1 MVLEVKS
8 LKKTYGDF
16 SLSLDLSVG
25 EGETLALVGASG
37 SGKTTALNLIAGL
50 AEPESGSVIID
61 GEDVT
66 SLPAYKRN
74 ISVVFQELA
83 LFPHLDVGG
92 NIAYGLFIR
101 GVTRK
106 ERRKIIEETL
116 EIVHLPF
123 SYATRRIDTLSGGER
138 QRVAIARSLAS
149 NPRAL
154 LLDEPFS
161 SLDAPL
167 RKSLR
172 REFLEIRSHSNA
184 PCIFITHDREEAVML
199 GDRVAL
205 MSGGRIIEIGTGRD
219 MLLAPKTEDAARFF
233 SAGHVLPCRI
243 ASNASATHTTA
254 DDAVAEN
261 TAATHTTADDTE
273 SKKREACVEVST
285 PLGNL
290 TVPQGDL
297 QFNPALTLLFIP
309 EDAIHLEPSGG
320 AGLKP
325 FSARFTG
332 SLFEGKGLV
341 LKFLLDPWENS
352 PQLPA
357 FEVTAD
363 KRMKAPEPGSMMN
376 LWVDQ
381 SLIRFVK

>member
-1 MVLEVKS
+1 MALEVRS
-8 LKKTYGDF
+8 LTKTYGDF
-16 SLSLDLSVG
+16 SVSLDLSVDA
-25 EGETLALVGASG
+25 GETLALVGASG

-61 GEDVT
+61 GEDIT
-66 SLPAYKRN
+66 GLPAYKRN

-92 NIAYGLFIR
+92 NIAYGPFIR
-101 GVTRK
+101 GVTRN
-106 ERRKIIEETL
+106 ERLRIIEENL
-116 EIVHLPF
+116 EIVHLPG
-123 SYATRRIDTLSGGER
+123 YASRRIDTLSGGER

-149 NPRAL
+149 SPRAL

-172 REFLEIRSHSNA
+172 REFLEIRSHSRA
-184 PCIFITHDREEAVML
+184 PCIFVTHDREEAVML

-205 MSGGRIIEIGTGRD
+205 MSGGRIIESGPGRD
-219 MLLAPKTEDAARFF
+219 LLLAPKTEEAARFF
-233 SAGHVLPCRI
+233 GAGQVLPCKI
-243 ASNASATHTTA
+243 L
-254 DDAVAEN
+254 E
-261 TAATHTTADDTE
+261 
-273 SKKREACVEVST
+273 KREESIEVST

-290 TVPQGDL
+290 IVPHRDSEY
-297 QFNPALTLLFIP
+297 NPASPMLFIP
-309 EDAIHLEPSGG
+309 EDAIFIEVADAKASDT
-320 AGLKP
+320 ARLKP
-325 FSARFTG
+325 FSAHFTG

-341 LKFLLDPWENS
+341 LKFLFSIWDN
-352 PQLPA
+352 QLEPLP
-357 FEVTAD
+357 FEVTAG

-381 SLIRFVK
+381 SLLKFVK